1 MINNLMFI
9 SVKNVPTRVELM
21 LEAVLLGLEFAV
33 HVRIILKPVIHNIVM
48 ILFQPNFFHKWSFQ
62 ELQIYFFG

>member
-33 HVRIILKPVIHNIVM
+33 HVRIILKPVIHNIAHRTNG
-48 ILFQPNFFHKWSFQ
+48 ILGGH
-62 ELQIYFFG
+62 I